1 MGRAL
6 AVIVPVMVMSLLAGP
21 AVVAQLDGGPPLFAH
36 VAGSGPVLIH
46 YWNFDTI
53 PNDVDLPRTS
63 KELLDAASRR
73 YGAFLSYSGGRW
85 DRVNDPTAINNREA
99 PYDPMLDRALRLRN
113 PVGALTLDLPTTGYR
128 DVQLR
133 YAVNRT
139 PANGAERQQIAYSL
153 DGGKTFT
160 TAGLSTTEITV
171 KPEAWTM
178 AEIDFSGVKGANDN
192 ANFVV
197 RLTMAGAG
205 SDPNNTAGNQRIN
218 NLTLD
223 GYAIPSTESRSL
235 IHYWDFDSIPNDVNF
250 PTGEAIAA
258 GGTLGGKS
266 TVSGAWL
273 RYDGARWDR
282 VNDPTHL
289 NARATP
295 YRADDDR
302 AIRMRNPSG
311 SITWRL
317 PTTGHTDAVVKFA
330 VKKSGRGAA
339 RQEIAYSVDG
349 SKFVT
354 TGLPY
359 TTAQIGENWV
369 LHTLD
374 FSNVAAVD
382 NKPNFTIRITPA
394 GPGSEPANVEGNQRF
409 DHISAEARPATRA
422 TVPSAPTK

>member
-1 MGRAL
+1 MPFVMGRAL
-6 AVIVPVMVMSLLAGP
+6 PVVVPVILMSLLAGR
-21 AVVAQLDGGPPLFAH
+21 AAVAQLDGGPPLFSQA
-36 VAGSGPVLIH
+36 AGQGLVLIH

-53 PNDVDLPRTS
+53 PNDVDFSTTS
-63 KELLDAASRR
+63 KELLDVASRR

-85 DRVNDPTAINNREA
+85 ERVNDPTAINAREA
-99 PYDPMLDRALRLRN
+99 PYDPALDRALRLRN

-139 PANGAERQQIAYSL
+139 AANGAERQEIAYSL
-153 DGGKTFT
+153 NGGKTFT
-160 TAGLSTTEITV
+160 TAGLSTTTITV
-171 KPEAWTM
+171 TPDAWTL
-178 AEIDFSGVKGANDN
+178 AEIDFSSISGADDN
-192 ANFVV
+192 PNFVV
-197 RLTMAGAG
+197 RLTMTGAG
-205 SDPNNTAGNQRIN
+205 GDPKNTAGNQRIN

-223 GYAIPSTESRSL
+223 GYVIPATGSRSL

-258 GGTLGGKS
+258 GGALGGQS

-282 VNDPTHL
+282 VNDPTPL

-295 YRADDDR
+295 YRAGSDR
-302 AIRMRNPSG
+302 AIRMRNPAG
-311 SITWRL
+311 IVTWRL
-317 PTTGHTDAVVKFA
+317 PTTGYTDVVVQFA

-354 TGLPY
+354 MGLPY
-359 TTAQIGENWV
+359 STAQIGENWV
-369 LHTLD
+369 FHSLD

-382 NKPNFTIRITPA
+382 NKPNFTIRLTPA
-394 GPGSEPANVEGNQRF
+394 GPGAEPANVEGNQRF
-409 DHISAEARPATRA
+409 DHISVEATPAT
-422 TVPSAPTK
+422 